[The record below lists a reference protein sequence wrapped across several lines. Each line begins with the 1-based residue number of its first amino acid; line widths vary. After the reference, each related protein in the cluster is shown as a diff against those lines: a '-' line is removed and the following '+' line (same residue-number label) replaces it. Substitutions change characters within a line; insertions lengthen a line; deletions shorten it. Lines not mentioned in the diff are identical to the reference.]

1 MTDVLP
7 AREASDP
14 TPDRPGRRPR
24 PGASGWFRAVWRW
37 HFFASFLVA
46 PVLILLAVTGLIYLF
61 RFQLEPLMHGDLMR
75 VDPPSGSALTQPYEL
90 QLEAVQEAYPDASV
104 LSLTE
109 PKDAEETTRFSLV
122 TADGASRDVYVD
134 PYTGE
139 VLGDLN
145 PDTTLSGYAVRLHGD
160 LMAGPWGDHVLELG
174 ACWAVVMALTG
185 YYLFVRGWTARRRA
199 RRSGRGAAKLRSRHA
214 LVGALSGVGLLT
226 LLITGLPWTGFWG
239 EKVQT
244 FATERGSSMWSTDPG
259 AISDPTS
266 KLDESLPHSHAVDI
280 PWALQESEVPSS
292 DAAAAGEPG
301 ERSVATVDTAV
312 AVADGEG
319 LRHPLTIALPAPDDT
334 SGVFSVIGYAFD
346 APSDEKTVHI
356 DRYGGQVVATYG
368 FDDYPTL
375 AKVVSQGIGLHEG
388 RSFGLWSFWGAAAMC
403 VAILAASITGPLLWW
418 RRRPKGAARLG
429 APRGRMPLRATP
441 LLVIGL
447 VALGVF
453 LPLFG
458 ISLVAVLALDQLV
471 LRRIPALAGWFD
483 AA

>member
-1 MTDVLP
+1 MTDVLIDP
-7 AREASDP
+7 AP
-14 TPDRPGRRPR
+14 TEKRATGR
-24 PGASGWFRAVWRW
+24 SGWFRAVWRW

-75 VDPPSGSALTQPYEL
+75 TDPPSQGALTQPYEV
-90 QLEAVQEAYPDASV
+90 QYAAVQEANPDASV
-104 LSLTE
+104 LSMTE
-109 PKDAEETTRFSLV
+109 PKNAEETTRFSLV
-122 TADGASRDVYVD
+122 TADGASRDAYVD

-199 RRSGRGAAKLRSRHA
+199 RRSGRGPAKLRSRHA
-214 LVGALSGVGLLT
+214 LVGAVSGVGLLT
-226 LLITGLPWTGFWG
+226 LLVTGLPWTGFWG
-239 EKVQT
+239 EKVQSY
-244 FATERGSSMWSTDPG
+244 ATVHGSSLWSLDPG
-259 AISDPTS
+259 AVSDPTS

-280 PWALQESEVPSS
+280 PWALQESDVPSS
-292 DAAAAGEPG
+292 DTTQAGRSG
-301 ERSVATVDTAV
+301 SVANVDTAV
-312 AVADGEG
+312 EVADGEG
-319 LRHPLTIALPAPDDT
+319 LRHPFTIALPSTDDAG
-334 SGVFSVIGYAFD
+334 GVFSVIGYAFD

-388 RSFGLWSFWGAAAMC
+388 RSFGLWSFWGAALMC
-403 VAILAASITGPLLWW
+403 LAILFASVTGPLMWW
-418 RRRPKGAARLG
+418 KRRPKGAARLG
-429 APRGRMPLRATP
+429 APRGRMPLKATP
-441 LLVIGL
+441 LLVVAL
-447 VALGVF
+447 VALGLF

-458 ISLVAVLALDQLV
+458 LSLIVVLALDQLV